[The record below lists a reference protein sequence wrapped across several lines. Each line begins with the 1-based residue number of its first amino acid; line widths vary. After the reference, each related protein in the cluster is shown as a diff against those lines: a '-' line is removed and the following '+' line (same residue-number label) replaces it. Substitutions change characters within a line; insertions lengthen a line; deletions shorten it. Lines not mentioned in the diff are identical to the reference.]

1 MVPRYQ
7 VKNIPPIAKVLSAE
21 RGQLEH
27 GFQGEEGGENFVP
40 KVENVPQLLAHPV
53 VLDGEEDGVEDD
65 AKGDNDIEE
74 GVVDDGEEDV
84 LGLEPAGV
92 VKTTSP
98 TAGTVSIV
106 SSFWKRMVATMAMTG
121 TLILR
126 ISVFII
132 IVSS

>member
-1 MVPRYQ
+1 MVLRYQ

-106 SSFWKRMVATMAMTG
+106 SSFWKIWHQQNQKNQQNTQDG
-121 TLILR
+121 W
-126 ISVFII
+126 
-132 IVSS
+132 